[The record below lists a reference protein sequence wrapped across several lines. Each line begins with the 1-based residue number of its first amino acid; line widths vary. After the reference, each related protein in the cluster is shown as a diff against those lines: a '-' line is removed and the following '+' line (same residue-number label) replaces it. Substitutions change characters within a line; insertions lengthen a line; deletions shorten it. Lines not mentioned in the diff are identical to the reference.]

1 MGKQNNTV
9 KFVVPVFRCSG
20 VFRCFGVFQCS
31 GVLVHAVHSGCV
43 TRKRSSRI
51 PVFLCNRHT
60 GVIEHSRHPLLV
72 DVKGGGGGG
81 GKDGRPK
88 QGARKML
95 FPTFSVITFC
105 KNLTSDMTYILTGFF

>member
-81 GKDGRPK
+81 GERRPPK
-88 QGARKML
+88 TRCSENAISDL
-95 FPTFSVITFC
+95 FRDNFLQEFN
-105 KNLTSDMTYILTGFF
+105 K